1 MVDSIGRASVGRCAM
16 IGRKKRNFVQMTIQK
31 MEQWRDKARINLF
44 QQRERYK
51 LKVKSNQALMSAK
64 KADRLPNLNPGAV
77 TVGDKPKSR
86 EYGVTHSTL
95 PLKPRYSIVKPAK
108 RIYGNIW
115 KRLEREVKHDRI
127 NT

>member
-1 MVDSIGRASVGRCAM
+1 MVDSIGRAPVGRYDT
-16 IGRKKRNFVQMTIQK
+16 IRRKKRNFLQRTIQK

-64 KADRLPNLNPGAV
+64 KAGRMPNLNPSAV
-77 TVGDKPKSR
+77 AIGDKPKSR

-95 PLKPRYSIVKPAK
+95 PLKPKYSIVKPAK

-115 KRLEREVKHDRI
+115 KRLEREDK
-127 NT
+127 T